1 MIAYLRGKIIY
12 KSSPLKKGCFVIL
25 DVNGVGYQVSVSLKI
40 LDFMRSDDPCELYIY
55 HHVREDAQ
63 DLYGFFS
70 QDEVSF
76 FKLLISV
83 SGIGPKIAL
92 GVLNATT
99 INDLRA
105 AIIEDDPDILTKISG
120 IGGKTAKRIVLE
132 LKNKIVI
139 GDIRPVGTKSLDVG
153 ANLDVY
159 EALIRLGYNSV
170 EARAALKM
178 VPENIK
184 NPDEKLKIA
193 LKNLG
198 R

>member
-1 MIAYLRGKIIY
+1 MIASITGLIKTKKENWILVEANGLGYKVFVTDRVSDSLR
-12 KSSPLKKGCFVIL
+12 
-25 DVNGVGYQVSVSLKI
+25 VGDQT
-40 LDFMRSDDPCELYIY
+40 FLYTHY
-55 HHVREDAQ
+55 HVKEDSQA
-63 DLYGFFS
+63 LYGF
-70 QDEVSF
+70 VSLEEQEF
-76 FKLLISV
+76 FELLLTI